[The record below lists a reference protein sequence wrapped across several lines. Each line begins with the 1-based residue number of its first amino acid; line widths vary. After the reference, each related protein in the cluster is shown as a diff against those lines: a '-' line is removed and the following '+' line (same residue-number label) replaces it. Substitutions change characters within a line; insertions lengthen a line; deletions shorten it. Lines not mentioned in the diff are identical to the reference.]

1 MYLVIQGKKG
11 TEWAVSIKQNP
22 SVLTLLTYM
31 AVLLNATVFADDF
44 LITHALPYP
53 TYPVQSDCPVR
64 EVEPTRNSV

>member
-22 SVLTLLTYM
+22 SVLTLLAYM

-53 TYPVQSDCPVR
+53 TYPVQSDCPAR